1 MWTCKKYY
9 DDNIQKFTKERMDGQ
24 DIVYAPILIGDR
36 YEIIGILSDSGGFGI
51 IYNSIDKRLN
61 DRKVLI
67 KARKYNN
74 VLGLFSHKND
84 LSREEQIQ
92 DIREDVEFEIEAL
105 KYFKRRG
112 EARLPSLN
120 DVIEDFSPSLYGPHI
135 DEQGEE
141 FYYENSDVYDS
152 EPYIVMQMIEGENLG
167 DYVDKGIDYIMKDRG
182 YTSINQWEFA
192 VMQYA
197 LELTSI
203 LKHIHECK
211 PTKYGKYKEEF
222 FIYQDLKPHNIIIT
236 NDTFITLLDFGGVL
250 LVRRDKNGNT
260 KSNFK
265 GTGTPGVGTYGY
277 MAPEVK
283 KGSYELSRLD
293 ERVDI
298 YSFGATLFH
307 LLTAKS
313 LNKSISNE
321 NERIPIEELIKMNY
335 TLETC
340 NLVKKCIEENK
351 EDRFVNMNSIKCEI
365 FEVLKAIKKGK

>member
-135 DEQGEE
+135 DEQGKVSGDMTLNN
-141 FYYENSDVYDS
+141 YY
-152 EPYIVMQMIEGENLG
+152 II
-167 DYVDKGIDYIMKDRG
+167 
-182 YTSINQWEFA
+182 T
-192 VMQYA
+192 
-197 LELTSI
+197 
-203 LKHIHECK
+203 
-211 PTKYGKYKEEF
+211 
-222 FIYQDLKPHNIIIT
+222 DLKE
-236 NDTFITLLDFGGVL
+236 
-250 LVRRDKNGNT
+250 REYKKN
-260 KSNFK
+260 
-265 GTGTPGVGTYGY
+265 
-277 MAPEVK
+277 E
-283 KGSYELSRLD
+283 
-293 ERVDI
+293 
-298 YSFGATLFH
+298 
-307 LLTAKS
+307 
-313 LNKSISNE
+313 SISIGT
-321 NERIPIEELIKMNY
+321 ERIFRHE
-335 TLETC
+335 
-340 NLVKKCIEENK
+340 
-351 EDRFVNMNSIKCEI
+351 
-365 FEVLKAIKKGK
+365 